1 MKKVDNMYVVDLYK
15 KLLLSDLLSIW
26 NTQSACE
33 RNENMKKK
41 LYYFNLTRLA
51 LKGRLPN
58 DPVKVFKNKAI
69 RARVAE
75 RSKIKSIF

>member
-1 MKKVDNMYVVDLYK
+1 MYVVDRYK
-15 KLLLSDLLSIW
+15 KYFPILFLFG
-26 NTQSACE
+26 THKMHVRGTKYE
-33 RNENMKKK
+33 KK

-75 RSKIKSIF
+75 RSKLKSIF